1 MDSHSASDALAGQ
14 APDTA
19 DPGRYRAWVREHVRF
34 ADLDPLGHAN
44 NNSIGV
50 YFESGRLGLHDAAG
64 LPVLMRGTAVVLA
77 RLAIDYRAE
86 IHFPN
91 ELRIGVGVLRVG
103 RTSWTTGAGLFV
115 DGRCCATSEA
125 VTVLI
130 DRDTRRPTPLP
141 ADMRDALSRFI
152 L

>member
-1 MDSHSASDALAGQ
+1 MESRSRGDAPPVP
-14 APDTA
+14 APDLA
-19 DPGRYRAWVREHVRF
+19 ASGAYRIWVREHVRF

-77 RLAIDYRAE
+77 RLAIDFRAE

-130 DRDTRRPTPLP
+130 DRETRRPIPLP
-141 ADMRDALSRFI
+141 ADMRDALSEF
-152 L
+152 LL